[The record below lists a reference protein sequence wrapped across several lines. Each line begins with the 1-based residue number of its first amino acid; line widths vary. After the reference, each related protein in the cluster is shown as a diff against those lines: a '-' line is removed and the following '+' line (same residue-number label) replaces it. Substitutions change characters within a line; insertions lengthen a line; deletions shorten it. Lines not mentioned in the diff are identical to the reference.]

1 MSRARLKERLGR
13 YLNKSNDGCIYTQA
27 WVVDFMLDLC
37 GYKEEKDLSKERLL
51 EPSCGEGSFVLSAI
65 DRLCASAQKYHRTCF
80 ELKNSIRAYDT
91 DFNALSIVKRKSKDL
106 LLNHGFDDEQ
116 SNYLIKAWFIHG
128 DFIESPGSEANL
140 IIGNPPYIRA
150 TDISEEQ
157 RKKYQKKLTTFTLGT
172 DMYIA
177 FMEKGIDSLR
187 NDGKLCFICSDRWQ
201 KNKFGKKFRNF
212 LNDEGYH
219 ISFNCQMHN
228 VQAFEKSVTAYPSV
242 TIIERNTGYERKTV
256 CNDNFGPNDAN
267 ELIESLA
274 EPYKKTDT
282 FEMTTFDND
291 DDFERFPL
299 IEDTDVSIGIGI
311 ATGRDKV
318 FVTTDS
324 SIVEPDRLLP
334 LAHARDI
341 RNNQLPLA
349 PVRWL
354 INPWENGKPVNLS
367 DYPKLEKYFSDH
379 RAELSKRHIA
389 QNHPDN
395 WYRTIDKVR
404 SGLLKKDK
412 LLIRDLS
419 KRTEPILDR
428 GILYPHHNLYWITS
442 DVWDLEVLGGILI
455 SDVVYTMMI
464 NNSVEMRG
472 GVIRNQ
478 AQYLRKI
485 RLPEYDSISAPDRAE
500 LKQAFT
506 GKDRKLANQICER
519 LYK

>member
-1 MSRARLKERLGR
+1 M
-13 YLNKSNDGCIYTQA
+13 NKSNDGCIYTQT
-27 WVVDFMLDLC
+27 WVVDFMLNLC
-37 GYKEEKDLSKERLL
+37 GYKEKKDLSKEQLL
-51 EPSCGEGSFVLSAI
+51 EPCCGEGSFVLSAI
-65 DRLCASAQKYHRTCF
+65 DRLCTSAKKYHRTCS
-80 ELKNSIRAYDT
+80 ELQNSIRAYDT
-91 DFNALSIVKRKSKDL
+91 DSNALSIVKDESKNL
-106 LLNHGFDDEQ
+106 LLKHGFDDEQ

-128 DFIESPGSEANL
+128 DFIESHVSGANL

-157 RKKYQKKLTTFTLGT
+157 RKKYQERLTTFTLGT

-177 FMEKGIDSLR
+177 FMEKGIDSLK

-201 KNKFGKKFRNF
+201 KNKFGEKFRKF
-212 LNDEGYH
+212 LSDKGYH
-219 ISFNCQMHN
+219 ISFNCQMHD
-228 VQAFEKSVTAYPSV
+228 VQAFERNVTAYPSV
-242 TIIERNTGYERKTV
+242 TIIEKNKGYERTTV

-267 ELIESLA
+267 ELIDSLA
-274 EPYKKTDT
+274 ELYNKTDT
-282 FEMTTFDND
+282 FEMTTFDNG

-299 IEDTDVSIGIGI
+299 IEDTGVAIGIGI

-324 SIVEPDRLLP
+324 SVVEPDRLLP
-334 LAHARDI
+334 LAYARDI
-341 RNNQLPLA
+341 RNNQFPEVSA
-349 PVRWL
+349 RWL
-354 INPWENGKPVNLS
+354 INPWKNGKLVRLS

-379 RAELSKRHIA
+379 REELSKRHVA
-389 QNHPDN
+389 KNHPDN

-404 SGLLKKDK
+404 PGLLKKEK
-412 LLIRDLS
+412 LLVRDLS
-419 KRTEPILDR
+419 KRPEPILDR

-455 SDVVYTMMI
+455 SDVVCTMMN

-485 RLPEYDSISAPDRAE
+485 RLPKFDSISVSDRAE

-506 GKDRKLANQICER
+506 DNDRELANQICER